1 MTSQTTFMPQR
12 PTRIPVDISVHIT
25 SVLDSGEA
33 VLRDMTEYGALIEGL
48 SLPKGMQFQIE
59 YNGQTVFG
67 FVVWSEYD
75 RFGARFPFT
84 LCEGPLHDRLQQARV
99 EHGLH
104 GAAGHHMFMG
114 AKRPVANFGRRGLN

>member
-48 SLPKGMQFQIE
+48 SLPGIAEVKE
-59 YNGQTVFG
+59 RWSSDCAKLRPLSG
-67 FVVWSEYD
+67 FVTKSQ
-75 RFGARFPFT
+75 RSSRS
-84 LCEGPLHDRLQQARV
+84 
-99 EHGLH
+99 
-104 GAAGHHMFMG
+104 
-114 AKRPVANFGRRGLN
+114 